1 MEYEVLI
8 KNIIDQVKEAQIKIG
23 YARET
28 VRLYYPVQ
36 SLNLMLGTN
45 VHSGKEMVEL
55 LNQFVPEHTQ
65 LGKLRFSSHKD
76 RVEVTVS
83 PEGAEYVH
91 KEVKEPAFLTDLI
104 DLFRRHPHCD
114 IEAIEQLFSSYSSD
128 YVCKTMP
135 VGSDFDK
142 VYYFD
147 DPNIDA
153 WCYCVKEEMG
163 HTIYHRFTKEDMKVL
178 LEEDM

>member
-28 VRLYYPVQ
+28 VRLYYPVT

-45 VHSGKEMVEL
+45 VKSGKEMVEL

-65 LGKLRFSSHKD
+65 LGHLRFSSHKD

-104 DLFRRHPHCD
+104 ELFRRHPHCG